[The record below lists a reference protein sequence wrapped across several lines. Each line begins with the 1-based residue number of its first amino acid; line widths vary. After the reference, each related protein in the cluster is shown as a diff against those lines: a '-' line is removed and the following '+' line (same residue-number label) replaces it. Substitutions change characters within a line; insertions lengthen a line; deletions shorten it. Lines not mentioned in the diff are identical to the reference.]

1 MLVQQVLE
9 TLASVAVEKGST
21 TSLVFGYCDVEQP
34 GGRLLATEWGITS
47 VPCVALLRNGE
58 LVHVLQGTTDPPT
71 ITRACREFM
80 KDCHL
85 SLEERLEKLVHRQ
98 PIMLFMKGT
107 PEQPCCK
114 FSKRMVEILEAE
126 GIAFDYFNIL
136 DDLEVRQG
144 LKRYANWPTYPQLYV
159 HGELIGGLDI
169 VEQLYANG
177 SLKQEL
183 HMDGN
188 KP

>member
-1 MLVQQVLE
+1 MFSL
-9 TLASVAVEKGST
+9 SVVCMAGVVVIG
-21 TSLVFGYCDVEQP
+21 D
-34 GGRLLATEWGITS
+34 
-47 VPCVALLRNGE
+47 
-58 LVHVLQGTTDPPT
+58 DP
-71 ITRACREFM
+71 R
-80 KDCHL
+80 
-85 SLEERLEKLVHRQ
+85 KLVHRQ

-144 LKRYANWPTYPQLYV
+144 TLVVFFCCEGSLNEVHLGLKRYANWPTYPQLYV